1 MKKTIQLLTLGLFLL
16 NIPAIAQD
24 APLKEGRNDLAKG
37 NYQGAKDAFTKYNN
51 LYTSQLNTYLKKKA
65 AYDTSNAFVKSS
77 MYADFKVNHNWA
89 SGYSGLGVA
98 NLKLG
103 QKDAAAQNFAT
114 AIKIDPTCAEAHY
127 NEAMIKKDAGDKLGT
142 CIEIGLALTY
152 NDTMKAAREA
162 YRDNFCSMT
171 GEEYFKK
178 GQSSV
183 SLKDYA
189 TAMPDLRMA
198 TMICP
203 DSGNF
208 FGNLGMAYDGL
219 GKPDSA
225 VDAFARA
232 IKVDS
237 NSFFAYYYRGI
248 VYEEKQKHEEA
259 FQDFSK
265 AIKLNP
271 RSADVYIHRAEVCE
285 NMEKEG
291 SAIYDYQQVVRL
303 KPDDGDAWYK
313 IALYHKKQKQTS
325 KACDEFAKAASLGV
339 DDAQSYVD
347 DCKAAASKIIT
358 K

>member
-1 MKKTIQLLTLGLFLL
+1 MKKTLHLFALAIFL
-16 NIPAIAQD
+16 INIPAMAQD
-24 APLKEGRNDLAKG
+24 AVLKEGRNDLAKG
-37 NYQGAKDAFTKYNN
+37 DFKAAQDAFTKYNN
-51 LYTSQLNTYLKKKA
+51 LFKGQLDGYLKKKK

-77 MYADFKVNHNWA
+77 MYADFKVNHDWA
-89 SGYSGLGVA
+89 NAYSGLGVA

-103 QKDAAAQNFAT
+103 QHDDAVQDFET
-114 AIKIDPTCAEAHY
+114 AVKIDPTCAEAHY
-127 NEAMIKKDAGDKLGT
+127 NIALLKKATGDKLGT
-142 CIEIGLALTY
+142 CMEIGLALTY

-162 YRDNFCSMT
+162 YRDNFCAMT
-171 GEEYFKK
+171 GREYFVK
-178 GQSSV
+178 GQTSV

-189 TAMPDLRMA
+189 AAMPDLRMA
-198 TMICP
+198 TIICP

-208 FGNLGMAYDGL
+208 FGNMGMAYDGM

-237 NSFFAYYYRGI
+237 NSFYAYYYRGI
-248 VYEEKQKHEEA
+248 VYEEKQKHQEA

-265 AIKLNP
+265 AIKINP
-271 RSADVYIHRAEVCE
+271 RSADAYIHRAEVCE

-291 SAIYDYQQVVRL
+291 SSIYDYEQVLRL
-303 KPDDGDAWYK
+303 KPDYGEAWYK

-325 KACDEFAKAASLGV
+325 KACDEFGKAASLGV

-347 DCKAAASKIIT
+347 ECKAAAAKIIT